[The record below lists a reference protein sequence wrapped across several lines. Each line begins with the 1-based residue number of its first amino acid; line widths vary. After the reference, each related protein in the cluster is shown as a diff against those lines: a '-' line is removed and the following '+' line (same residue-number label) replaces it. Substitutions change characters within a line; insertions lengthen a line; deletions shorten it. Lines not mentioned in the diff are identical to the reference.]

1 MSKVACLRFAKE
13 KRRGGRGEG
22 HGSEL
27 YSQTA
32 WCGVCL
38 HCPREGGE
46 VGMNRQGMK
55 REHGSVSSESFS
67 KCRCRMVIVLAKKE
81 SRVLR
86 NVDFGRVYMDINCSE
101 FRSTYRKIGTKPSSV
116 IVS

>member
-1 MSKVACLRFAKE
+1 
-13 KRRGGRGEG
+13 
-22 HGSEL
+22 
-27 YSQTA
+27 
-32 WCGVCL
+32 
-38 HCPREGGE
+38 
-46 VGMNRQGMK
+46 MNRQGMK

-101 FRSTYRKIGTKPSSV
+101 FRSTYRKIGTKPSPV